1 MERKIESPML
11 TTSEAAKYMRIDV
24 NTLSALLDMGEIP
37 VLNLGSKK
45 IYRPVL
51 DEFIV
56 KNMTNASDTSL
67 KKLVENYKNQKKLK
81 PGERRIEI

>member
-11 TTSEAAKYMRIDV
+11 TTVEAAKYMRVDV
-24 NTLSALLDMGEIP
+24 NTLSALLNMGKIP

-45 IYRPVL
+45 IYRPAL

-56 KNMTNASDTSL
+56 KNMTNVSDTSL
-67 KKLVENYKNQKKLK
+67 KKQVETYKNRKSLK